1 MNPLSFF
8 KLKNKDGLLVE
19 ELEVCD
25 AYARSIIPTKTS
37 QLEND
42 SGFTS
47 FSGNYEDLT
56 NKPTIPT
63 KTSQLQNDSGF
74 TTFSGDYADLTN
86 KPTIPTKTSQ
96 LQNDSGFTTFS
107 GDYTDLTN
115 KPTIPVVASSFAN
128 PFNKMTLGDK
138 AVIYGVTAA
147 STVSINTQ
155 YVSGVSYF
163 ADVTIPIPEAIR
175 LSAVSNAIVQTN
187 NPLGAVTVDLLSVT
201 TSQIK
206 VRLFSPKSEDVN
218 LGFSVLLFG
227 NN

>member
-47 FSGNYEDLT
+47 FSGNYE
-56 NKPTIPT
+56 
-63 KTSQLQNDSGF
+63 
-74 TTFSGDYADLTN
+74 DLTN

>member
-86 KPTIPTKTSQ
+86 KPTIP
-96 LQNDSGFTTFS
+96 
-107 GDYTDLTN
+107 
-115 KPTIPVVASSFAN
+115 VVASSFAN

-147 STVSINTQ
+147 STISITTQ

-163 ADVTIPIPEAIR
+163 ADVAIPIPEAIR